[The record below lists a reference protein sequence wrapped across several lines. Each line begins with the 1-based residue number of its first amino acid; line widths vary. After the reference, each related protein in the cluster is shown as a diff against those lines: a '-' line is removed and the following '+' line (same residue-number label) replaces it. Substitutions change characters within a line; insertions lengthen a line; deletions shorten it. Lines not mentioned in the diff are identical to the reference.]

1 MGSVCVLNDQCLS
14 GNVKFHPRLELG
26 LEDKAL
32 LSQRELCCTADGVQD
47 GWLVLVQGGRDG
59 WLDREDLVPE
69 VLSGR
74 H

>member
-32 LSQRELCCTADGVQD
+32 LSQRELCCTADGVRD
-47 GWLVLVQGGRDG
+47 GWLVMVEETVGLIGRI
-59 WLDREDLVPE
+59 WFQRY
-69 VLSGR
+69 
-74 H
+74 